1 MPRGVEVPGDT
12 DPESVL
18 RAIALGYPEAVEDH
32 PWGESAFK
40 VRKKVFLF
48 MGVPA
53 EGCVS
58 LSVKLPESA
67 PVALL
72 EPWASPTGYGLGR
85 SGWVSFAFGPGDDVP
100 VELLED
106 WIDESYRAVAPKR
119 LVATLAP
126 LADPG

>member
-1 MPRGVEVPGDT
+1 MPQGVDVPGGT
-12 DPESVL
+12 EPEAVL

-40 VRKKVFLF
+40 VRKKVFVF

-53 EGCVS
+53 DGCVS
-58 LSVKLPESA
+58 LSLKLPESA

-119 LVATLAP
+119 PVATLAP

>member
-1 MPRGVEVPGDT
+1 VAGAEGPAGT
-12 DPESVL
+12 APEAVL
-18 RAIALGYPEAVEDH
+18 RAVALGYPEAVEEH

-40 VRKKVFLF
+40 VRTKVSVF

-53 EGCVS
+53 DGCLS

-67 PVALL
+67 SVALL

-100 VELLED
+100 VERIED
-106 WIDESYRAVAPKR
+106 WIDESYRAIAPKR

-126 LADPG
+126 LPDPG

>member
-1 MPRGVEVPGDT
+1 MAGTGGAADT
-12 DPESVL
+12 GPEAIL
-18 RAIALGYPEAVEDH
+18 RAIALGYPEAVEEH

-40 VRKKVFLF
+40 VRTKVFVF

-53 EGCVS
+53 DGCLS

-67 PVALL
+67 SVALL

-100 VELLED
+100 VERIED
-106 WIDESYRAVAPKR
+106 WIDESYRAIAPKR

-126 LADPG
+126 LPDPG